1 MTGTPARPVAG
12 GSSRDT
18 ADDVLPLVVVY
29 ADESCL
35 GNGREAEGAPGAAGG
50 LVEYR
55 RPDTGEVVRRD
66 FWLSEPRTTNNRMAI
81 RSIIEPVVALAR
93 RGQRFRIVFRSDSQ
107 YLVKGM
113 SEWVH
118 GWLRKG
124 WKKADGQ
131 PVENQELWRQALEA
145 WATTGHLIAFEWV
158 RGHDGHAQNEYAN
171 HLATRAAA
179 RQDASPGLV
188 ASEFESWLE
197 GARARK
203 TVKRAAEP
211 FPATAAGFRAA
222 PGGRGARSA

>member
-1 MTGTPARPVAG
+1 VSAAEERAEDRAEAR
-12 GSSRDT
+12 
-18 ADDVLPLVVVY
+18 ADHDELPLVVVY

-35 GNGREAEGAPGAAGG
+35 GNGRDAEGAPGAAGG
-50 LVEYR
+50 MVEYR
-55 RPDTGEVVRRD
+55 RPDTAEMVRRD

-81 RSIIEPVVALAR
+81 RSALEPFTALAR

-113 SEWVH
+113 SEWVQ

-124 WKKADGQ
+124 WRKSDGQ

-145 WATTGHLIAFEWV
+145 WATGGHLVAFEWV

-179 RQDASPGLV
+179 RQDASNGLV
-188 ASEFESWLE
+188 ASEFDTWL
-197 GARARK
+197 GQARTK
-203 TVKRAAEP
+203 GTVKRDLEPWPAAP
-211 FPATAAGFRAA
+211 TGFRAA
-222 PGGRGARSA
+222 PRLPRPVGA

>member
-1 MTGTPARPVAG
+1 MNAAGDTGA
-12 GSSRDT
+12 S
-18 ADDVLPLVVVY
+18 ADADALPLVVVY

-50 LVEYR
+50 VIEYR
-55 RPDTGEVVRRD
+55 RPDTGEIVRRD
-66 FWLSEPRTTNNRMAI
+66 YWLSEARTTNNRMAI
-81 RSIIEPVVALAR
+81 RSIIEPFVALAR

-113 SEWVH
+113 GEWVH

-124 WKKADGQ
+124 WRKADGQ

-145 WATTGHLIAFEWV
+145 WAAAGHLVAFEWV

-179 RQDASPGLV
+179 RQDASAGLV
-188 ASEFESWLE
+188 ASEFETWLE
-197 GARARK
+197 GARAKK

-211 FPATAAGFRAA
+211 FPATVAGFKAA
-222 PGGRGARSA
+222 PAGARARPVTA

>member
-1 MTGTPARPVAG
+1 MSAAGAARATGG
-12 GSSRDT
+12 NDE
-18 ADDVLPLVVVY
+18 LPLVVVY

-35 GNGREAEGAPGAAGG
+35 GTGREAEGAPGAAGG
-50 LVEYR
+50 VVEYR
-55 RPDTGEVVRRD
+55 RPDTSEIVRRD

-81 RSIIEPVVALAR
+81 RSVIEPVVALAR

-124 WKKADGQ
+124 WRKADGQ
-131 PVENQELWRQALEA
+131 PVENQELWKQALES
-145 WATTGHLIAFEWV
+145 WATAGHLIAFEWV

-179 RQDASPGLV
+179 KQDQSSGLV
-188 ASEFESWLE
+188 ASEFESWMV
-197 GARARK
+197 GALAKK

-211 FPATAAGFRAA
+211 FPASATGFKAA
-222 PGGRGARSA
+222 PGGRATRPATA

>member
-1 MTGTPARPVAG
+1 VTVTSGTKEAAG
-12 GSSRDT
+12 
-18 ADDVLPLVVVY
+18 DDALPLVVVY

-55 RPDTGEVVRRD
+55 RPDTGEIVRRD

-81 RSIIEPVVALAR
+81 RSVIEPVMALAR

-113 SEWVH
+113 SEWMH

-124 WKKADGQ
+124 WKKSDGQ
-131 PVENQELWRQALEA
+131 PVENQELWRQALDA
-145 WATTGHLIAFEWV
+145 WGSAGHLIAFEWV

-179 RQDASPGLV
+179 RQDASAGLV
-188 ASEFESWLE
+188 ASEFETWLE
-197 GARARK
+197 GALARK

-211 FPATAAGFRAA
+211 FPATASGFRSA
-222 PGGRGARSA
+222 PGGRGARPVSA